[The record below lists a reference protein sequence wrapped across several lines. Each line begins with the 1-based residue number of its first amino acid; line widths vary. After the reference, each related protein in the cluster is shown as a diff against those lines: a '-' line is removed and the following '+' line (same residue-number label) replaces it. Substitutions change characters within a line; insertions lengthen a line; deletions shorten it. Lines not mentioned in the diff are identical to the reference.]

1 METLAKALCPGPG
14 VISVTGSGGKT
25 SLLKVLSEELSGT
38 KILCTTT
45 HILPFA
51 GIPLYTGQD
60 PAGIRRMLTER
71 PCLQAGILEPE
82 TGKLTAPAIPIE
94 LLSHLADTVLVEAD
108 GARHFPL
115 KAHLENEPVIP
126 SCSDRILQIIG
137 ISGIGQSIPAACH
150 RPELFEKRAGLSLS
164 DSVTEEALL
173 RVLMAEHLPADA
185 ILLNGVRSD
194 DDLAKAERL
203 SFLLH
208 AAFPGIRV
216 FACCLPLPGDS
227 NRRVSYRE
235 L

>member
-71 PCLQAGILEPE
+71 PCLQAGTLEPE
-82 TGKLTAPAIPIE
+82 TGKLTAPAIPIV
-94 LLSHLADTVLVEAD
+94 LLSHLAVTVLVEAE

-115 KAHLENEPVIP
+115 
-126 SCSDRILQIIG
+126 
-137 ISGIGQSIPAACH
+137 
-150 RPELFEKRAGLSLS
+150 
-164 DSVTEEALL
+164 
-173 RVLMAEHLPADA
+173 
-185 ILLNGVRSD
+185 
-194 DDLAKAERL
+194 
-203 SFLLH
+203 
-208 AAFPGIRV
+208 
-216 FACCLPLPGDS
+216 
-227 NRRVSYRE
+227 
-235 L
+235 